1 MARSTKTTRTSVR
14 RASEPAPRKQLG
26 RPPGSK
32 NKVTSAA
39 QAKATPVART
49 TRIAPRAA
57 AASATPKLNKA
68 ELEQQVVKLERTI
81 TRLRKQNTELKQ
93 AAREEARGA
102 AKVAPAPIAK
112 TRQTPKRAASPA
124 ARRNTKA
131 VEEPAA
137 EAPATTAA
145 AKKTLRPSP
154 KARRPR
160 AAKPDVAQEPSA
172 SADHEDEA
180 AAED

>member
-1 MARSTKTTRTSVR
+1 MARSTKTTRVSTK
-14 RASEPAPRKQLG
+14 RASEPAPRKHLG

-39 QAKATPVART
+39 KAKAAPVAHT
-49 TRIAPRAA
+49 TRTAPKAT

-68 ELEQQVVKLERTI
+68 ELEQQVVKLERSI
-81 TRLRKQNTELKQ
+81 VRLRKQNTELKQ

-102 AKVAPAPIAK
+102 AKAAPAPIAEI
-112 TRQTPKRAASPA
+112 RRTPKRAATPA

-145 AKKTLRPSP
+145 AKKTRRQSP
-154 KARRPR
+154 KARRPL